1 MTDDRALEE
10 ERRPRR
16 WQAAA
21 LLVRQAWLAV
31 GLTLLLLAVAE
42 AGARLVLLARPPAV
56 DPRVHADAYA
66 GAPWVAGLYAEI
78 AHVGRMRWEP
88 YVYWRRV
95 AFAGRF
101 VNVDER
107 GLRRTWQPPE
117 AAALAGAAR
126 QEAAGVGTAGVGTA
140 GVGTAVKPQ
149 GTVAAGAAVTPAG
162 MAAEAGG
169 ASVGG
174 AAPAALPRVFFLGGS
189 AAWGSGVR
197 DDHTI
202 ASELARW
209 LAAHGAPA
217 LVTNYG
223 ESGYVST
230 QALLV
235 LVRELQRGAVPDT
248 VVLYG
253 GALDVSS
260 ATAAV
265 GRVGVPLNEGNR
277 EREFDLLRHA
287 RRLVPAALRVLA
299 ARSALVKLAGLHP
312 LYPPPPA
319 PPLTPALADAVA
331 GELATNRRIL
341 AALAA
346 SYGFRL
352 IWVWEPSILEKPR
365 LTAYERSYFNRVP
378 APLRGW
384 QPVMVGRLRREW
396 SMSSCGGSASG
407 DAACEVLFLDD
418 LFAPIAA
425 PRFIDQSH
433 TSETANAEVAAA
445 IGGRLLAA
453 GCGGLRRR
461 PATDPTVRNLCPP
474 WRS

>member
-1 MTDDRALEE
+1 MTDDSALEE
-10 ERRPRR
+10 ARRPRR
-16 WQAAA
+16 WLAAV
-21 LLVRQAWLAV
+21 LLVRQVWLAV

-78 AHVGRMRWEP
+78 AQVGRMRWEP

-126 QEAAGVGTAGVGTA
+126 PGAAAAVSGAEAG
-140 GVGTAVKPQ
+140 
-149 GTVAAGAAVTPAG
+149 AGAAVKPKGT
-162 MAAEAGG
+162 
-169 ASVGG
+169 VTGG
-174 AAPAALPRVFFLGGS
+174 AAPAALPRLFFLGGS

-287 RRLVPAALRVLA
+287 RRLVPAALRVVA
-299 ARSALVKLAGLHP
+299 ARSALVKLAGFHLQQ
-312 LYPPPPA
+312 PPAAPA

-331 GELATNRRIL
+331 GELAANRRIL
-341 AALAA
+341 AVLAA

-352 IWVWEPSILEKPR
+352 IWVWEPSILEKPQ
-365 LTAYERSYFNRVP
+365 LTAYERSYCNRLP
-378 APLRGW
+378 TPLRGW
-384 QPVMVGRLRREW
+384 QPMVVSRLRREW
-396 SMSSCGGSASG
+396 STSGGGGASG

-461 PATDPTVRNLCPP
+461 PATDSTVRNSCPS
-474 WRS
+474 WSS